1 MAKPKKSPLR
11 RLLVGILG
19 RLVIT
24 ALLAL
29 GLIWVAGSSWH
40 RKETGVPSELWDQEK
55 LEWSS
60 EADTVILGDS
70 RAGSGL
76 LPRVV
81 DAAIPGRRTL
91 SFTFSNNGYT
101 PQYLAHAERVLVPP
115 GKGRRSIV
123 MSISPFAL
131 SEKQQKISYT
141 EADHG
146 KVYAFKWKHLT
157 WLMSF
162 TKPFGKW
169 PVIDAIRGK
178 GERGWYREHNKDG
191 SWTGYRIPS
200 SPEMGPARVRAEY
213 AGAVADPTVIEGLL
227 RAVRQMREHGIT
239 VYGYRPPTSPELYA
253 LEDEATH
260 WNELRFPERFI
271 EAGGV
276 WIVIPEQPDGWNSY
290 DGSHIPPDRSE
301 RLSNYV
307 VQAMKAHE
315 AGSPSPLLFQL
326 RPAQTATSAVSTST
340 TP

>member
-11 RLLVGILG
+11 RLLIGVLG
-19 RLVIT
+19 RFVIT
-24 ALLAL
+24 GLLAV

-60 EADTVILGDS
+60 EADTVVLGDS

-101 PQYLAHAERVLVPP
+101 PQYLEHAERVLVPP
-115 GKGRRSIV
+115 GRGLRSIV

-146 KVYAFKWKHLT
+146 QVYAFKWKHLT
-157 WLMSF
+157 ALMSF

-178 GERGWYREHNKDG
+178 GERGWYREHYRDG

-213 AGAVADPTVIEGLL
+213 AGAVADPTVVDGLL
-227 RAVRQMREHGIT
+227 RAVRRMRDHGIA

-260 WNELRFPERFI
+260 WNELRFPERFV

-307 VQAMKAHE
+307 VQAIKAHE
-315 AGSPSPLLFQL
+315 AGTPSPLLFQL
-326 RPAQTATSAVSTST
+326 RPPQTSTST
-340 TP
+340 TPR